1 MAGKKK
7 DSGLLAIKAI
17 NKFPNSSKQSIAAY
31 LYTNNPTIYNSVDHA
46 RRIIR
51 NYTSEK
57 SRQSIESRVEHNTN
71 FTAINPY
78 GLPQAKEKEDL
89 MVDLPAHLNNI
100 LWISDIHFPNHNVN
114 ALSQALKY
122 GKDNKVNCIIIGGD
136 LLDNEPFSRH
146 DGTPPPSSTD
156 VRDWFDMAENFLI
169 TLKEKFP
176 ECEIYFMEGNHDAWY
191 KRFLISKC
199 AVIFQ
204 DEYYTLQS
212 RLGLRDK
219 KVTFV
224 PETQVLM
231 AGKLPM
237 MHGHKVVK
245 ASVQPAKALHNK
257 ILRSMLIGHC
267 HQTMEF
273 TVTDPLER
281 KMTTCYS
288 TGCLCDLAPGYDPL
302 NKSHNLGF
310 ARIVVSLDGNYKVEN
325 KRIDSTT
332 YEIY

>member
-31 LYTNNPTIYNSVDHA
+31 LYTNNPTVYNSIDHA

-51 NYTSEK
+51 NYTSET
-57 SRQSIESRVEHNTN
+57 SRQSIESRIEHTSN

-78 GLPQAKEKEDL
+78 GLPQAKQKEEL

-122 GKDNKVNCIIIGGD
+122 GKDNKINCIIIGGD

-219 KVTFV
+219 KVV
-224 PETQVLM
+224 WIPETQVLM

-273 TVTDPLER
+273 TVIDTLDR
-281 KMTTCYS
+281 TMTTCYS

-310 ARIVVSLDGNYKVEN
+310 ARVEIRDGGNYRVHN
-325 KRIDSTT
+325 KRIDYFTKQ
-332 YEIY
+332 IY